1 MLPLVR
7 RVQAHVRESASAF
20 RGVFANPA
28 LRKLQLAWA
37 AVIVGHWAYLVAVA
51 VFAYSIGGAGAVGLL
66 VVIRTV
72 PAALVAPFA
81 AVLADRYRRTSVMIG
96 SNLLRGVL
104 VAAAGLCV
112 WAETPAEVVYVLV
125 GLAMLVGTP
134 FRPALAALT
143 PSVARTPAELTAANA
158 VSSTLESIGY
168 FVGPALAGILLAA
181 ASPELVFF
189 LTAVAFALA
198 AIVISRV
205 RAPGEAE
212 RKRGEEARERAG
224 VLSEALVGFRTVGG
238 DSRLR
243 ILLGLFSAQTLVA
256 GALTVLIVVMAF
268 ELLELGESGVGWL
281 NSAIGVGALLGSVA
295 ALSLAG
301 MRRLSPPFLAGVLLW
316 GAPLILIGVW
326 SEPALAIV
334 LLAVVGAGNS
344 LVDVAAF
351 TLIQRA
357 VPDDVLARVFGVI
370 QFLWIA
376 SFGLGGI
383 LVVPLV
389 DRLGADGALIV
400 AGAFLPAL
408 ALLTGRRLLR
418 LDAEAEAPGAEL
430 SLLRSIPIFAPL
442 PGTPLEHLATR
453 LVPLRV
459 DAGEVVVRQGDSGDR
474 FYVVVEGEVTIS
486 VDGRVVSE
494 LGPGG
499 YFGEIALIRDLPR
512 TATATAVT
520 PVVLYAL
527 EREDFLAAVT
537 GHAPSE
543 RAAEEVAS
551 ARLGSV
557 APTGARLPA

>member
-1 MLPLVR
+1 MLTPVSA
-7 RVQAHVRESASAF
+7 VGAHLRESAAAF
-20 RGVFANPA
+20 RGVFANPG
-28 LRKLQLAWA
+28 LRNLQLAWTS
-37 AVIVGHWAYLVAVA
+37 VIVGHWAYLVAVA
-51 VFAYSIGGAGAVGLL
+51 VYAYAVGGAGAVGVL

-81 AVLADRYRRTSVMIG
+81 AVLADRYSRTGVMIA
-96 SNLLRGVL
+96 SNLVR
-104 VAAAGLCV
+104 AAVIFSAGLCV
-112 WAETPAEVVYVLV
+112 YLDAPAVIVYLLV

-158 VSSTLESIGY
+158 VASTLESIGY
-168 FVGPALAGILLAA
+168 FVGPALAGLLLAA
-181 ASPELVFF
+181 SSTEVVFF
-189 LTAVAFALA
+189 LTTGTFVLSALFVA
-198 AIVISRV
+198 RV
-205 RAPGEAE
+205 HAPAGEA
-212 RKRGEEARERAG
+212 RSGAERANIF
-224 VLSEALVGFRTVGG
+224 SEALVGFRTVGS

-256 GALTVLIVVMAF
+256 GTLTVLIVVMAF
-268 ELLELGESGVGWL
+268 ELLDLGDSGVGWL
-281 NSAIGVGALLGSVA
+281 NAAIGVGALLGSVA

-301 MRRLSPPFLAGVLLW
+301 MRRLAPPFLAGVLLW
-316 GAPLILIGVW
+316 GVPLVLIGLW
-326 SEPALAIV
+326 PEPALALV

-376 SFGLGGI
+376 TFGLGGI

-389 DRLGADGALIV
+389 EWLGADWALIV

-408 ALLTGRRLLR
+408 AFLTGRRLLR
-418 LDAEAEAPGAEL
+418 LDAEAEAPGEEL

-442 PGTPLEHLATR
+442 PGTPLEHLAAR
-453 LVPLRV
+453 LVPLRLGP
-459 DAGEVVVRQGDSGDR
+459 GEVVVRQGDSGDR
-474 FYVVVEGEVTIS
+474 FYVVVEGEVEVS
-486 VDGRVVSE
+486 VDGQVVSE

-499 YFGEIALIRDLPR
+499 YFGEIALLRDLPR
-512 TATATAVT
+512 TATATART

-543 RAAEEVAS
+543 QAAQEVVS
-551 ARLGSV
+551 ARLASV
-557 APTGARLPA
+557 APTGARLQG